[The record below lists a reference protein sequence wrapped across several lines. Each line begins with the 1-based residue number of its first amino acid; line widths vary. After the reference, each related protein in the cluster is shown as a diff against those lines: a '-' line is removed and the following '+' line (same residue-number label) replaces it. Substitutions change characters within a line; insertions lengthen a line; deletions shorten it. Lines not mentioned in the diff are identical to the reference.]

1 MARDLD
7 PSRGGGRSVLVVGAD
22 GMLGRRLVTGLELGG
37 RCVWAST
44 RRRTRLGDREIFLDL
59 AEPACEP
66 QLPLNSIETAVLCA
80 GATSME
86 RCRLEPAATRRIN
99 VENTIALA
107 RRLVDAG
114 VFVVFLSSNAV
125 FDGQTAFP
133 KAADRTN
140 PQTEYGRQKAQAEE
154 QLLRLGDGITVVRF
168 SKIIPPDMPLISGW
182 ASDLRAGKVIHPFSD
197 SVMAPVSSTFA
208 VELLIRLVTRQL
220 PGIVQ
225 ASASNDMTYE
235 SAARYVAAKLTA
247 SVKLI
252 EPISY
257 TQMGISFVPKHTTLD
272 ASRLVEVQL
281 EAPSPTHA
289 LDQLVLRAIR

>member
-1 MARDLD
+1 MARGLD
-7 PSRGGGRSVLVVGAD
+7 HFQGGGRSVLVVGAD
-22 GMLGRRLVTGLELGG
+22 GMLGRRLVTELERGG

-59 AEPACEP
+59 AEPACGP
-66 QLPLNSIETAVLCA
+66 QLPLDSIGTAVLCA
-80 GATSME
+80 AVTSME
-86 RCRLEPAATRRIN
+86 RCRLDPAATRRIN
-99 VENTIALA
+99 VANTIALA

-114 VFVVFLSSNAV
+114 VFVVFLSSNTV

-133 KAADRTN
+133 KSTDRTN

-154 QLLRLGDGITVVRF
+154 QLLRLGDGIAVVRF
-168 SKIIPPDMPLISGW
+168 SKVIPPDMPLIGGW
-182 ASDLRAGKVIHPFSD
+182 ASDLLVGKVIHPFSD

-208 VELLIRLVTRQL
+208 VELLIRLVTRRL
-220 PGIVQ
+220 SGIIQ

-252 EPISY
+252 EPISH
-257 TQMGISFVPKHTTLD
+257 TQMGISIVPKHTTLD
-272 ASRLVEVQL
+272 ASRLVEVEL
-281 EAPSPTHA
+281 EAPPPTHA
-289 LDQLVLRAIR
+289 LDQLNLRAMS